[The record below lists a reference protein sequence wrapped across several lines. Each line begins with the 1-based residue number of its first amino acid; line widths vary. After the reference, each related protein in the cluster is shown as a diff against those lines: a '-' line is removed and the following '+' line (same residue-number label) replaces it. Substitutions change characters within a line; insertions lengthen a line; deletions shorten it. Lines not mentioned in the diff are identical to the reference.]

1 MMTLPMFLLAIVAG
15 SALIFWLEC
24 TVVVAW
30 DKPDR
35 LRGRTMTMAIVWGRA
50 VHRFMPLLQAV
61 FFGSVEL
68 LTLRSPWWTGVA
80 GSAAVLVLWLAID
93 RLGFF
98 DEREPWRQRAERLFA
113 AFLSRR
119 RRRIRSPRTMVWSPV
134 RYGAVADAGEAIAW
148 VLATLVEELP
158 LDFRL
163 DGDRVLAMWWGPPTA
178 GTHGQFGPLRV
189 DMDVNLGRAVV
200 QWSPDQEYG
209 VEPGVPACHRS
220 LRSLVDASVDEP
232 DGQDSYAIFPP
243 DMARVTAGRAL
254 DAIAQYVST
263 ATKPTCLVW
272 QSSTPTR

>member
-15 SALIFWLEC
+15 SALIFWLGC
-24 TVVVAW
+24 AVVVAW

-35 LRGRTMTMAIVWGRA
+35 LRGGTMTMAIVWGRA
-50 VHRFMPLLQAV
+50 VHRFVPLLQAV

-68 LTLRSPWWTGVA
+68 VTLYSSWWSGIA
-80 GSAAVLVLWLAID
+80 GSAAILVLWLALD

-163 DGDRVLAMWWGPPTA
+163 DGDRVLAMWWGSTNSRHA
-178 GTHGQFGPLRV
+178 RTVR
-189 DMDVNLGRAVV
+189 
-200 QWSPDQEYG
+200 
-209 VEPGVPACHRS
+209 PA
-220 LRSLVDASVDEP
+220 
-232 DGQDSYAIFPP
+232 
-243 DMARVTAGRAL
+243 
-254 DAIAQYVST
+254 
-263 ATKPTCLVW
+263 
-272 QSSTPTR
+272 TR